1 MQICFSSATKS
12 LLHLKNGRTPEEYY
26 GTISEELAIR
36 WDATTEH
43 LLRTD
48 DMICLGGEEEL
59 SNMLMGNFEAFDRV
73 DCDLRESDVFRW
85 GWESWRSAVGNE
97 IGQIYPHAIS
107 LMNVGAQTNG
117 KVQFSV

>member
-1 MQICFSSATKS
+1 M
-12 LLHLKNGRTPEEYY
+12 LHLKNGRTPEEYY

-59 SNMLMGNFEAFDRV
+59 SNMLMGDFEAFDRV